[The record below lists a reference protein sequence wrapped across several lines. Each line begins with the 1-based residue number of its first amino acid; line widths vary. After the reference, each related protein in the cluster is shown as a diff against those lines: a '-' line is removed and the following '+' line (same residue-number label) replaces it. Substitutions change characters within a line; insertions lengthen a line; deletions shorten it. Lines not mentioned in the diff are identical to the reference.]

1 MNLDDWEI
9 ELPTSIDN
17 LLLVTSNVSELNGAP
32 ALESTTV
39 YKWQDEKGQ
48 WRFSTILPN
57 TQVAEAMELDGDINI
72 MEASAQPALDDKIR
86 TRRAAG
92 PGNSPAR

>member
-1 MNLDDWEI
+1 MNLDEWEI

-17 LLLVTSNVSELNGAP
+17 LLLGTSNVPELNGAP
-32 ALESTTV
+32 PLESTTV

-57 TQVAEAMELDGDINI
+57 TQVAEAMELVGDINI
-72 MEASAQPALDDKIR
+72 MEASAQPALDDKKD
-86 TRRAAG
+86 
-92 PGNSPAR
+92 

>member
-17 LLLVTSNVSELNGAP
+17 LLLVTSNVPVLNGAP
-32 ALESTTV
+32 PLESTTV

-48 WRFSTILPN
+48 WHFSTTPPN
-57 TQVAEAMELDGDINI
+57 TQIAEAMELDGDINI
-72 MEASAQPALDDKIR
+72 MEETAQPALDDKKD
-86 TRRAAG
+86 
-92 PGNSPAR
+92 

>member
-17 LLLVTSNVSELNGAP
+17 LLLGTSNVPELNGAP
-32 ALESTTV
+32 PLESTTV

-48 WRFSTILPN
+48 WRFSTTPLN
-57 TQVAEAMELDGDINI
+57 TQVAEVLELDGDINI
-72 MEASAQPALDDKIR
+72 MEASAQPAVDDDKD
-86 TRRAAG
+86 
-92 PGNSPAR
+92 

>member
-17 LLLVTSNVSELNGAP
+17 LLLGTSNVPELNGAP
-32 ALESTTV
+32 PLESTTV

-48 WRFSTILPN
+48 WRFSTTLPN
-57 TQVAEAMELDGDINI
+57 TQVAEAMELNGDINI
-72 MEASAQPALDDKIR
+72 MEASAQPALDDKKD
-86 TRRAAG
+86 
-92 PGNSPAR
+92 